1 MINSLLQSDTMAT
14 LFFHSLSNKS
24 SIMEDDLMTYFLEL
38 KNTLKYEK
46 IPFPETHPDYSNI
59 VEVQQLGYVRAGK
72 DHQLLYYQDNEVL
85 DMDVFYK
92 LSEMSQDTLYGLFT
106 QFKSVEDVEYDVI
119 TILAIL
125 IRLDCCYSNPIMLE
139 NGSHFWPILTRIYN
153 DISVSCEDCPS
164 LSQLIASQQILL
176 HFLSTTFFETK
187 DDWILISTCLEWFKN
202 NYESSEEEIKA
213 INNCLNYQAIVNRD
227 DTFQNLHDV
236 KNMPFEWMFIMSC
249 ILYGMDEEETGKKN
263 MIGERIKNL
272 WTFDNK
278 QYVMSLFAFE
288 SIYNQFPNDVLS
300 ALCKQMYYVVNF
312 NTDVAEIL
320 YRMGKVPPYQL
331 ICIRDRFCHYVQKY
345 LKYGNVNS
353 IKSALFCLEYTV
365 IDSSMLE
372 MLKFST
378 ICSEGINILNTATK
392 TVLKFILENIVL
404 NDQQI
409 LYIISQC
416 INRPDMISLFIKT
429 YNIKQKTVDLCI
441 RQINDL
447 RRTPKSRRNIV
458 ICPDRYNFITQS
470 FINDDIA
477 ISSFYNHRKY
487 VAVSAMIKDQFD
499 MKKKE
504 GRREGNESTK

>member
-1 MINSLLQSDTMAT
+1 
-14 LFFHSLSNKS
+14 
-24 SIMEDDLMTYFLEL
+24 MEDDLMTYFLEF
-38 KNTLKYEK
+38 KNMLKYEK
-46 IPFPETHPDYSNI
+46 IPFPETHPDYSTI
-59 VEVQQLGYVRAGK
+59 AEVQQLGYVRAGK
-72 DHQLLYYQDNEVL
+72 DHQLLYYQDNEV
-85 DMDVFYK
+85 DSMDVIHK

-139 NGSHFWPILTRIYN
+139 NGSHFWPILIRIYK
-153 DISVSCEDCPS
+153 DISLPCEDCPS

-187 DDWILISTCLEWFKN
+187 DDWILISTCIKWFKD
-202 NYESSEEEIKA
+202 NYESSEDEIKA
-213 INNCLNYQAIVNRD
+213 INNCLKYQAIANRD

-236 KNMPFEWMFIMSC
+236 KDMPFEWMFTMSC
-249 ILYGMDEEETGKKN
+249 ILYGMDEEETEKKKKKKKKN
-263 MIGERIKNL
+263 MLGERIKNL

-278 QYVMSLFAFE
+278 QYVMALFAFE
-288 SIYNQFPNDVLS
+288 SIHDQFPDDVLS
-300 ALCKQMYYVVNF
+300 TLCKQMYYVVNF

-320 YRMGKVPPYQL
+320 YRIGKVPPYQL

-345 LKYGNVNS
+345 LKYGDVNS

-378 ICSEGINILNTATK
+378 ISANEINILSTATK

-404 NDQQI
+404 NDRQI

-416 INRPDMISLFIKT
+416 INRTDMINLFIKT

-441 RQINDL
+441 KQINDL

-458 ICPDRYNFITQS
+458 ICPDRYNFIAQS
-470 FINDDIA
+470 FINNDIA
-477 ISSFYNHRKY
+477 ISSFYNHQKY
-487 VAVSAMIKDQFD
+487 VVVSAMIEDQFNV
-499 MKKKE
+499 KE
-504 GRREGNESTK
+504 KEKESTK